1 MSQTQLQVEITVA
14 RPQRQAAHRVGSGA
28 KGRVKRGSRPLH
40 RQNVAVSKCRCLDRF
55 LTSDAS
61 DVGGR
66 TFARMTWER
75 IRGHVS
81 LPASKPLRR
90 YNSFYA
96 GTRIRKTYQTFR
108 PKLPMN
114 RHPAG
119 RCAPHR
125 WARPRYD
132 LAEALP
138 VVTGEGE
145 ILLHGLRAWASAA
158 WPQRTAAATRK
169 SYRLRSVAIRTR
181 RSSAWAA
188 DATAANCPIVAP
200 WSARSTSAV
209 CVVRAVRIR
218 GTSCSRATCSPLTK

>member
-1 MSQTQLQVEITVA
+1 MNGSERTGRNERVETGRGPPPGRPLRRDASAWDAGGSEPAPRPCPALVLGVEFMSQTQLQVEITVA

-90 YNSFYA
+90 YNSFYS

-108 PKLPMN
+108 PKPPMN

-138 VVTGEGE
+138 VVT
-145 ILLHGLRAWASAA
+145 
-158 WPQRTAAATRK
+158 
-169 SYRLRSVAIRTR
+169 
-181 RSSAWAA
+181 
-188 DATAANCPIVAP
+188 
-200 WSARSTSAV
+200 
-209 CVVRAVRIR
+209 
-218 GTSCSRATCSPLTK
+218 